1 MDSLHVSHGSPSVT
15 SRRIDIFVILG
26 LSIQEYSS
34 PLFFPAFFL
43 DLQWR
48 LKASSG
54 DLDKQVLVAQSCLT
68 LCDRID
74 CSPPGS
80 SVLRILQA
88 RTLEW
93 VAVPFPGWKPI
104 PILTQGVRNPS
115 ANAGDIEV
123 KRFGFDPGVGKFPG
137 GRNDSL
143 LAWRIPTD
151 RGAWRATGHGVTKS
165 QT

>member
-1 MDSLHVSHGSPSVT
+1 MDSLQSKPPGSPSVT

-34 PLFFPAFFL
+34 SLFFPAFFL

-54 DLDKQVLVAQSCLT
+54 DLGKQVLVAQSCLT

-104 PILTQGVRNPS
+104 PFLTQGVRNLS

-123 KRFGFDPGVGKFPG
+123 KRCGFDP
-137 GRNDSL
+137 
-143 LAWRIPTD
+143 
-151 RGAWRATGHGVTKS
+151 
-165 QT
+165 